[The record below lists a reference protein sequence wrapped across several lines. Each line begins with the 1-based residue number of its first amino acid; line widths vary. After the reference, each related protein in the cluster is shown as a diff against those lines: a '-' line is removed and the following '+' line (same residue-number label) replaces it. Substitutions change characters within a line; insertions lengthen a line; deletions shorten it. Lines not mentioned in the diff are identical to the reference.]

1 MAKSGLSTR
10 VKMLDAGMG
19 VSIAGVMAAAAMKV
33 HYGRMLTLVS
43 GGIEVDI
50 STEHK
55 QNKVYLSFGQDVKED
70 DEPTN
75 PDNYKVTLRREDE
88 AGQLGDVETL
98 GVEKVERLDDRE
110 FVLLLE
116 GHENLVNAQDY
127 TEVGGTIVKVV
138 KVVKGDFQ
146 VEPKNLQSKF
156 NLEYNNDPELGGGA
170 VGGRTVPIKESPRI
184 KQTENKTENPA
195 TNSTLVI
202 KVTFTQSI
210 FNASDKKVPVV
221 ASDFGIAITS
231 SENVS
236 GTFEMELAERK
247 DSAMF
252 TVNLNQPL
260 TDGTLTVKPVAG
272 KIMGPTEL
280 KMKPEEQ
287 DQALSSVNLAIES

>member
-55 QNKVYLSFGQDVKED
+55 QNKVYLSFVQDVKED
-70 DEPTN
+70 DESTN
-75 PDNYKVTLRREDE
+75 PDNYEVTLRREDE

-98 GVEKVERLDDRE
+98 GVETVKRESDRE

-127 TEVGGTIVKVV
+127 TEVGDTIV

-156 NLEYNNDPELGGGA
+156 NLGYYNDPELGGGA

-210 FNASDKKVPVV
+210 FNASDKEVPVV
-221 ASDFGIAITS
+221 ASDFGIVITS
-231 SENVS
+231 SENLS
-236 GTFEMELAERK
+236 ATFEMGLDPKK

-260 TDGTLTVKPVAG
+260 TDGTVTVKPVAG

-280 KMKPEEQ
+280 EMKPEEQ